1 MKDLYTDDYQTRLK
15 EIQDTNK
22 WKHILYSRFG
32 RLNIVQMSKLLK
44 AIFRFIAIPIKNPMS
59 FFTKIEKLI
68 LKFIWNL
75 KTQNSQYNFEKDGG
89 KKLEDSHFESSKHY
103 YKATLIKTA
112 WYWHKDK

>member
-89 KKLEDSHFESSKHY
+89 EKNWRTHTLRVQNITIKLH
-103 YKATLIKTA
+103 
-112 WYWHKDK
+112 